1 MKKVFSLL
9 LALSMLIT
17 GSFGVMAQ
25 AQTIEPTNFDEINF
39 QITSKENPDAYIESR
54 FVPGNSAY
62 ARSSEEDGK
71 TLVGYVDATVYVEET
86 YTKGEDGNIFTTDSR
101 LLSEEE
107 VMSIGKSEFD
117 VPVQSVQPRISTIGD
132 KTTSRGKLTIRFTVM
147 AYAVLRIGIAEYA
160 RQAAHRAVHRHGA
173 VGAPHDIFA
182 LLAEASFLRAAGHLI
197 PNHRA
202 APDPSGPLQS
212 VGDGRILPPVDKQT
226 DGRSRFAGFACIG
239 QPFRH
244 PSCPASLVPVIPVKI
259 RQGVFRIHTAVFLIG
274 RAVFLRGL
282 PTARSIGRVGDK
294 GIKHLRLECTDDLQ
308 GIPVQDAPSVPIA
321 VLDRQHGFIYDLC
334 QFVCIGQRHHPF
346 CYRSISERVF
356 GFVGVFSDNSVCTY
370 SLIMLR
376 AL

>member
-117 VPVQSVQPRISTIGD
+117 VPVQSVQPRISTIVIVKFKVSLLD
-132 KTTSRGKLTIRFTVM
+132 DCFIEETSR
-147 AYAVLRIGIAEYA
+147 
-160 RQAAHRAVHRHGA
+160 
-173 VGAPHDIFA
+173 
-182 LLAEASFLRAAGHLI
+182 
-197 PNHRA
+197 NHVT
-202 APDPSGPLQS
+202 DQS
-212 VGDGRILPPVDKQT
+212 KST
-226 DGRSRFAGFACIG
+226 
-239 QPFRH
+239 
-244 PSCPASLVPVIPVKI
+244 
-259 RQGVFRIHTAVFLIG
+259 
-274 RAVFLRGL
+274 
-282 PTARSIGRVGDK
+282 
-294 GIKHLRLECTDDLQ
+294 
-308 GIPVQDAPSVPIA
+308 
-321 VLDRQHGFIYDLC
+321 
-334 QFVCIGQRHHPF
+334 QRK
-346 CYRSISERVF
+346 
-356 GFVGVFSDNSVCTY
+356 
-370 SLIMLR
+370 
-376 AL
+376 

>member
-147 AYAVLRIGIAEYA
+147 AYSQA
-160 RQAAHRAVHRHGA
+160 RRYQLNLTSNWSGLSWLSTGGMISWGSPGA
-173 VGAPHDIFA
+173 VDTILMAMDMTFLTH
-182 LLAEASFLRAAGHLI
+182 LAIMVERHIYSRKLIAASLGISMNI
-197 PNHRA
+197 PQKRNMMTI
-202 APDPSGPLQS
+202 LQEHNA
-212 VGDGRILPPVDKQT
+212 GRI
-226 DGRSRFAGFACIG
+226 
-239 QPFRH
+239 
-244 PSCPASLVPVIPVKI
+244 
-259 RQGVFRIHTAVFLIG
+259 
-274 RAVFLRGL
+274 
-282 PTARSIGRVGDK
+282 
-294 GIKHLRLECTDDLQ
+294 
-308 GIPVQDAPSVPIA
+308 
-321 VLDRQHGFIYDLC
+321 
-334 QFVCIGQRHHPF
+334 
-346 CYRSISERVF
+346 
-356 GFVGVFSDNSVCTY
+356 
-370 SLIMLR
+370 
-376 AL
+376 

>member
-147 AYAVLRIGIAEYA
+147 AYSQARRYQLNLTGCLPVIRILLVGGMISWGLP
-160 RQAAHRAVHRHGA
+160 GA
-173 VGAPHDIFA
+173 VDTILMAMDMTFLTH
-182 LLAEASFLRAAGHLI
+182 LAIMVERHIYSRKLIAASLGISMNI
-197 PNHRA
+197 PQKRNMMTI
-202 APDPSGPLQS
+202 LQEHNA
-212 VGDGRILPPVDKQT
+212 GRI
-226 DGRSRFAGFACIG
+226 
-239 QPFRH
+239 
-244 PSCPASLVPVIPVKI
+244 
-259 RQGVFRIHTAVFLIG
+259 
-274 RAVFLRGL
+274 
-282 PTARSIGRVGDK
+282 
-294 GIKHLRLECTDDLQ
+294 
-308 GIPVQDAPSVPIA
+308 
-321 VLDRQHGFIYDLC
+321 
-334 QFVCIGQRHHPF
+334 
-346 CYRSISERVF
+346 
-356 GFVGVFSDNSVCTY
+356 
-370 SLIMLR
+370 
-376 AL
+376 

>member
-182 LLAEASFLRAAGHLI
+182 LLAETSLLRAAGHLI
-197 PNHRA
+197 PNR
-202 APDPSGPLQS
+202 
-212 VGDGRILPPVDKQT
+212 
-226 DGRSRFAGFACIG
+226 
-239 QPFRH
+239 
-244 PSCPASLVPVIPVKI
+244 
-259 RQGVFRIHTAVFLIG
+259 
-274 RAVFLRGL
+274 
-282 PTARSIGRVGDK
+282 
-294 GIKHLRLECTDDLQ
+294 
-308 GIPVQDAPSVPIA
+308 
-321 VLDRQHGFIYDLC
+321 
-334 QFVCIGQRHHPF
+334 
-346 CYRSISERVF
+346 
-356 GFVGVFSDNSVCTY
+356 
-370 SLIMLR
+370 
-376 AL
+376 

>member
-132 KTTSRGKLTIRFTVM
+132 KTTSRGKLTI
-147 AYAVLRIGIAEYA
+147 
-160 RQAAHRAVHRHGA
+160 AA
-173 VGAPHDIFA
+173 
-182 LLAEASFLRAAGHLI
+182 LK
-197 PNHRA
+197 
-202 APDPSGPLQS
+202 LQQLS
-212 VGDGRILPPVDKQT
+212 
-226 DGRSRFAGFACIG
+226 
-239 QPFRH
+239 
-244 PSCPASLVPVIPVKI
+244 
-259 RQGVFRIHTAVFLIG
+259 
-274 RAVFLRGL
+274 
-282 PTARSIGRVGDK
+282 
-294 GIKHLRLECTDDLQ
+294 
-308 GIPVQDAPSVPIA
+308 
-321 VLDRQHGFIYDLC
+321 
-334 QFVCIGQRHHPF
+334 
-346 CYRSISERVF
+346 
-356 GFVGVFSDNSVCTY
+356 
-370 SLIMLR
+370 
-376 AL
+376 

>member
-107 VMSIGKSEFD
+107 VMSLGKSEFD

-147 AYAVLRIGIAEYA
+147 AYSQARRYQLNLTSNWSGLSWLSTGDTNSPGWGDDIMGFAWGGGYDFDGYGYDLLDAFGNHGRAAYIQSKANCGVAWNFNEHTTEAEYDDYITRA
-160 RQAAHRAVHRHGA
+160 QCWTNINKNVATGGGNTTSVTGEYLHTWAAVSPSVSWSVSGS
-173 VGAPHDIFA
+173 GGS
-182 LLAEASFLRAAGHLI
+182 ASFGLSS
-197 PNHRA
+197 
-202 APDPSGPLQS
+202 PSSQS
-212 VGDGRILPPVDKQT
+212 WSIQ
-226 DGRSRFAGFACIG
+226 
-239 QPFRH
+239 
-244 PSCPASLVPVIPVKI
+244 
-259 RQGVFRIHTAVFLIG
+259 AV
-274 RAVFLRGL
+274 V
-282 PTARSIGRVGDK
+282 T
-294 GIKHLRLECTDDLQ
+294 
-308 GIPVQDAPSVPIA
+308 GIP
-321 VLDRQHGFIYDLC
+321 Y
-334 QFVCIGQRHHPF
+334 
-346 CYRSISERVF
+346 
-356 GFVGVFSDNSVCTY
+356 
-370 SLIMLR
+370 
-376 AL
+376 

>member
-1 MKKVFSLL
+1 
-9 LALSMLIT
+9 
-17 GSFGVMAQ
+17 MAQ

-160 RQAAHRAVHRHGA
+160 RQAAHRAVHRQGT

-182 LLAEASFLRAAGHLI
+182 LLAETSLLRAAGHLI

-202 APDPSGPLQS
+202 APDPSGPLQG
-212 VGDGRILPPVDKQT
+212 VGNAWVLPPINEQADGSTGLT
-226 DGRSRFAGFACIG
+226 DFSGVGKPFGHPAG
-239 QPFRH
+239 
-244 PSCPASLVPVIPVKI
+244 PASLIFLIAVKI
-259 RQGVFRIHTAVFLIG
+259 RQGVVLIHTAVFLIG

-282 PTARSIGRVGDK
+282 PA
-294 GIKHLRLECTDDLQ
+294 
-308 GIPVQDAPSVPIA
+308 A
-321 VLDRQHGFIYDLC
+321 
-334 QFVCIGQRHHPF
+334 
-346 CYRSISERVF
+346 
-356 GFVGVFSDNSVCTY
+356 
-370 SLIMLR
+370 
-376 AL
+376 

>member
-147 AYAVLRIGIAEYA
+147 AYSQARGDDIMGFAWGGGYDFDGYGYDLLDAFGNHGRAAYIQSKANCGVAWNFNEHTTEAEYDDYITRA
-160 RQAAHRAVHRHGA
+160 QCWTNINKNVATGGGNTTSVTGEYLHTWAAVSPSVSWSVSGSGGSGSFGLSSPSSQSWSIQAV
-173 VGAPHDIFA
+173 V
-182 LLAEASFLRAAGHLI
+182 
-197 PNHRA
+197 
-202 APDPSGPLQS
+202 
-212 VGDGRILPPVDKQT
+212 T
-226 DGRSRFAGFACIG
+226 
-239 QPFRH
+239 
-244 PSCPASLVPVIPVKI
+244 
-259 RQGVFRIHTAVFLIG
+259 
-274 RAVFLRGL
+274 
-282 PTARSIGRVGDK
+282 
-294 GIKHLRLECTDDLQ
+294 
-308 GIPVQDAPSVPIA
+308 GIP
-321 VLDRQHGFIYDLC
+321 Y
-334 QFVCIGQRHHPF
+334 
-346 CYRSISERVF
+346 
-356 GFVGVFSDNSVCTY
+356 
-370 SLIMLR
+370 
-376 AL
+376 